1 MSILEGSYNRYLFQ
15 WPLFFADLRR
25 FCDRPINSYIC
36 ILRVDTQPHLKTTFF
51 RSLMDSTKKCT
62 RTHYG
67 DTAGT
72 KKSAR
77 DLGTVQWLPADLSL
91 LPIIQQELA

>member
-1 MSILEGSYNRYLFQ
+1 MSDITWLRTENNEGWTAIAY
-15 WPLFFADLRR
+15 DL
-25 FCDRPINSYIC
+25 
-36 ILRVDTQPHLKTTFF
+36 H
-51 RSLMDSTKKCT
+51 
-62 RTHYG
+62 THYG